1 VNNQE
6 SDVSNVV
13 VLDANFI
20 LIPSQFHINY
30 LEEIV
35 YKLEGL
41 TQFFVYQQ
49 VFDELKSK
57 EERLVQEGKNNRFHT
72 QFEAGKRYLYQ
83 NKNEY
88 QISFIDQIKNEN
100 ETTDEFLLRKTLKLK
115 TQYRHVFLAS
125 NDYELRKKARK
136 SQISV
141 IYLRQKQFIS
151 IRRV

>member
-1 VNNQE
+1 MSLKFNAVIL
-6 SDVSNVV
+6 DSNF
-13 VLDANFI
+13 VLLPI
-20 LIPSQFHINY
+20 QFHLDY
-30 LEEIV
+30 LEDIMF
-35 YKLEGL
+35 KLEGN

-57 EERLVQEGKNNRFHT
+57 EERLVQEGKNNRFHAR
-72 QFEAGKRYLYQ
+72 FEAGKRYLYQ
-83 NKNEY
+83 NKNDY

-115 TQYRHVFLAS
+115 TQYSHVFLAS
-125 NDYELRKKARK
+125 NDYDLRKKARE

-141 IYLRQKQFIS
+141 IFLRQKQFIS